1 MEEIVKKEFKGLPDT
16 STPFE
21 PEWINGFQDKI
32 IANFNEISESLT
44 SINTTLQAINTK
56 LEKKLTYTV
65 VTDVTDSNSS
75 N

>member
-1 MEEIVKKEFKGLPDT
+1 MEEILKKEFNDLPDT

-21 PEWINGFQDKI
+21 SEWFNGFQDKI

-56 LEKKLTYTV
+56 LQNVLTYTV
-65 VTDVTDSNSS
+65 VTDSNS
-75 N
+75 

>member
-1 MEEIVKKEFKGLPDT
+1 MGEIVKKEFNDLPDT

-21 PEWINGFQDKI
+21 SEWFNGFQDKI

-56 LEKKLTYTV
+56 LQNVLTYTV
-65 VTDVTDSNSS
+65 VTDSNS
-75 N
+75 

>member
-1 MEEIVKKEFKGLPDT
+1 MEAIEKKEFNDLPDT

-21 PEWINGFQDKI
+21 SEWFNGFQDKI

-44 SINTTLQAINTK
+44 SINETLQSINTK
-56 LEKKLTYTV
+56 LDKTLTYTI
-65 VTDVTDSNSS
+65 VTDSNSS

>member
-1 MEEIVKKEFKGLPDT
+1 MEEIVKKEFKDLPDET
-16 STPFE
+16 TPFE
-21 PEWINGFQDKI
+21 SEWINGFQDKI

-56 LEKKLTYTV
+56 LDKTLTYTI
-65 VTDVTDSNSS
+65 VTDSISS